1 MHENRRGE
9 QEDVASRAAQV
20 GRSPSE
26 PRCNHATGGGRCE
39 QDTANGPA
47 LAEITARVP
56 VVVSIRGHQP
66 VDLARRK
73 GDEKAARGN
82 PTVRL
87 KTAGVEIMS
96 RHLRLR

>member
-1 MHENRRGE
+1 MKDSRAFFFGPRRTLFSSSSSPRRMHAAGG

-20 GRSPSE
+20 GRSPSG

-66 VDLARRK
+66 VDHARR
-73 GDEKAARGN
+73 R
-82 PTVRL
+82 R
-87 KTAGVEIMS
+87 
-96 RHLRLR
+96 